1 MALITKYVR
10 EGQLYSHDNLKS
22 IFEFADKDEFFGDFI
37 RLLKNIGF

>member
-22 IFEFADKDEFFGDFI
+22 ILSLPI
-37 RLLKNIGF
+37 RTNFSGILYDC